1 MMGNRRHRCREHS
14 LVARFVIPIPVRV
27 DLLLSLEEREKKQ
40 SKEDL
45 SFEEALYGNPDN
57 VLFLKTD
64 HK

>member
-1 MMGNRRHRCREHS
+1 M
-14 LVARFVIPIPVRV
+14 VARFVIPIPVRV